1 MAADPRIPTIVLEA
15 AIAASGEIAR
25 KYPHSATDLRTD
37 VSAMLIAALDAWAWN
52 PIPER
57 IIL

>member
-1 MAADPRIPTIVLEA
+1 MAVDPRIPANVLDA

-37 VSAMLIAALDAWAWN
+37 VSAMLIAALDVWAWN
-52 PIPER
+52 PTPER